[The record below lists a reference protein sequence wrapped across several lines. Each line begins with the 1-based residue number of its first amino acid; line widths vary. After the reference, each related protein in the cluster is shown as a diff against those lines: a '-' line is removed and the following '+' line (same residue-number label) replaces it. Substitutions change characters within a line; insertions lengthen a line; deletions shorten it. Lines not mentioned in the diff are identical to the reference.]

1 LIHLDG
7 FLKSGELTS
16 WGKGSLSHYLQGFIH
31 PRWSFLEK
39 FSGSMENTQSCCWW
53 VQISTWH
60 RNMGGIAI
68 IAYQIH
74 GKYQWQTVSTRTSSE
89 QKAIQWIQ
97 EHIHLTG
104 YNPKLLRKNLDSCIE
119 STWIY
124 IMASLFELFWATN
137 ICLHAGNWSNIPDL
151 WICGIDAHRPH
162 SRKSQQY
169 SFRITHCWGWNT
181 TSPPADSMYFT
192 YEAGSICR
200 ARSPVDLHS
209 NFQFCSAINHYK
221 SSGVD
226 MNLYFQS

>member
-1 LIHLDG
+1 MFYTSQVELPWKVLWIDG
-7 FLKSGELTS
+7 EHAKLLLVGPNQHLTS
-16 WGKGSLSHYLQGFIH
+16 EYGWHSNHSI
-31 PRWSFLEK
+31 PNPWDI
-39 FSGSMENTQSCCWW
+39 SMAKQCQPGPPVNRKPFNEPN
-53 VQISTWH
+53 
-60 RNMGGIAI
+60 
-68 IAYQIH
+68 
-74 GKYQWQTVSTRTSSE
+74 
-89 QKAIQWIQ
+89 

-124 IMASLFELFWATN
+124 IMASLFELFWATD

-209 NFQFCSAINHYK
+209 NCIFHSILQCYK
-221 SSGVD
+221 S
-226 MNLYFQS
+226 L